1 MPGPVAPLSECCA
14 PSCDEPLL
22 TQVPGA
28 AGDDGEDGEDGAAG
42 VNAFTTTTA
51 AFTMPAEGG
60 TVSVSVGTTAFMVV
74 GQTLFVQTAGYMTV
88 SSITNTNTA
97 VLLNPENTAGSLY
110 TVNAAPATS
119 IPAASKV
126 APAGIQGPSGAL
138 TGAAGGDLKGTFPN
152 PKILVANT
160 KGSIIVGNGTD
171 SIALAVG
178 ANGAVPHA
186 DSTTATGLAW
196 RGHDNSGV
204 NSTISGATP
213 IANGG
218 TGQAAKD
225 EAFDALSPTTT
236 RGDIIV
242 MGSAG
247 DNVRL
252 AVGAANTLPI
262 SDGTDLAY
270 GKIAPANIN
279 MATGPLPR
287 YGLLGSLTAANF
299 NSTADQA
306 ITIQTGVTR
315 YIIRRIIVDN
325 ASINLTTAAG
335 GFYTN
340 AAKAGTVI
348 VAAAQV
354 YSALTASTKFKDL
367 TLEAVIATDVLTATT
382 IYLSLT
388 TGQGAAVT
396 ANVWVFGENLT

>member
-1 MPGPVAPLSECCA
+1 MPGPVAPLSECCS
-14 PSCDEPLL
+14 PDCDTPVL
-22 TQVPGA
+22 TQVPGPT
-28 AGDDGEDGEDGAAG
+28 GLDGSDGENGSAG

-51 AFTMPAEGG
+51 AFTMPAESG

-74 GQTLFVQTAGYMTV
+74 GQTLFVQTAGYMKV
-88 SSITNTNTA
+88 NSITNTNTV
-97 VLLNPENTAGSLY
+97 VLLNPESTASSLY
-110 TVNAAPATS
+110 IDNAAPTTS

-196 RGHDNSGV
+196 RGHDNAGV

-218 TGQAAKD
+218 TGQVAANT
-225 EAFDALSPTTT
+225 AFNALSPVTT
-236 RGDIIV
+236 RGDLIV
-242 MGSAG
+242 RNATV
-247 DNVRL
+247 NARL
-252 AVGAANTLPI
+252 AVGTANQVLKT
-262 SDGTDLAY
+262 DGTDPVW
-270 GKIAPANIN
+270 GKILPANID

-287 YGLLGSLTAANF
+287 YGLLGSLSAANF

-325 ASINLTTAAG
+325 ASISLTTAAG

-340 AAKAGTVI
+340 AAKAGTII

-367 TLEAVIATDVLTATT
+367 TLEAVIGTDVLTATT

-388 TGQGAAVT
+388 TGQGAAAT
-396 ANVWVFGENLT
+396 ASCWIWGENLT